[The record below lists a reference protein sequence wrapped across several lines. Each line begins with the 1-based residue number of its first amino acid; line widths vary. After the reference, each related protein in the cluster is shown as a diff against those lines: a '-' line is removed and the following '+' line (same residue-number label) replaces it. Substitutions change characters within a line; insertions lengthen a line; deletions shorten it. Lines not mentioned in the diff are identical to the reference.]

1 MSSLGVTL
9 VTGATGLLGNNIV
22 RLLLD
27 RGQRARVLM
36 RRDSSRQAITGLDV
50 ELAVGDVR
58 DEVAVRQACEGV
70 TAVIHC
76 AAYVRIGWTHREVYE
91 EINVGGTRHVA
102 EACLRTG
109 ARMVHASTTDVFGGC
124 SLEHATDESTPF
136 GNGPLVPYVDSKR
149 QAEGV
154 VTAQIQQGLDAVI
167 VNPAFMLGPW
177 DWKPSSGKLLLAVSR
192 GKVLLAPRGWLSF
205 CDARDVAAG
214 ILAARDRGTA
224 GRRYILAGRT
234 LEWMDLFR
242 LITDI
247 CGVRK
252 PLARCGAFPLNVG
265 GWGGDFYGKLTG
277 TEPDVNSASVA
288 MALLPKNYSSARASA
303 ELGYDNRPA
312 EATVRDA
319 WNWFHAHGY
328 R

>member
-27 RGQRARVLM
+27 RGERMRVLM
-36 RRDSSRQAITGLDV
+36 RRDSSQRPITGLDV
-50 ELAVGDVR
+50 ELALGDVR
-58 DEVAVRQACEGV
+58 DEAAVRQACQGV

-91 EINVGGTRHVA
+91 QINVGGTRRVA
-102 EACLRTG
+102 EACLRIG
-109 ARMVHASTTDVFGGC
+109 ARMVHASSTDVFGGC
-124 SLEHATDESTPF
+124 SLERATDESTPF
-136 GNGPLVPYVDSKR
+136 GNGPLVPYVETKR
-149 QAEGV
+149 QAEDV
-154 VTAQIQQGLDAVI
+154 VTVLMRQGLDAVI

-177 DWKPSSGKLLLAVSR
+177 DWKPSSGKLLIAVSR
-192 GKVLLAPRGWLSF
+192 GTALLAPRGWLSF

-234 LEWMDLFR
+234 LEWIDLFR
-242 LITDI
+242 LIADV
-247 CGVRK
+247 CGVQK
-252 PLARCGAFPLNVG
+252 PLARGGAFTLNLG
-265 GWGGDFYGKLTG
+265 GWGGDIYGRLTG

-288 MALLPKNYSSARASA
+288 MALLPKNYSSARAIT
-303 ELGYDNRPA
+303 ELDYDNRPA
-312 EATVRDA
+312 DETVRDA
-319 WNWFHAHGY
+319 WNWFHANGY
-328 R
+328 Q